1 MKTLKRLWRVCH
13 ALLNI
18 FALGELVGIVGIF
31 SNTDL
36 TEKLVGMLSEELSK
50 LRLTWQELRH
60 PSNSYS
66 AK

>member
-31 SNTDL
+31 SNTQA
-36 TEKLVGMLSEELSK
+36 TEKLTGMLAGEIDE
-50 LRLTWQELRH
+50 LRLAWHDLRH
-60 PSNSYS
+60 AEN
-66 AK
+66 